1 MKVRRRPTSDSLS
14 SVEDLGEHERKKKK
28 LLAGGQVKPCP
39 RPDCSSETCLHC
51 RCTLGT
57 VCGAA
62 YLHRPPCKRCFGGAM
77 FSSSAIAVQRAGEA
91 AGIPGAGGFGGGSG
105 NSTAH
110 GRIPTL
116 SAQGAVRGVCGK
128 SGVPTPAPT
137 PHTL

>member
-1 MKVRRRPTSDSLS
+1 
-14 SVEDLGEHERKKKK
+14 
-28 LLAGGQVKPCP
+28 
-39 RPDCSSETCLHC
+39 
-51 RCTLGT
+51 
-57 VCGAA
+57 
-62 YLHRPPCKRCFGGAM
+62 M